1 MKTELILQSD
11 VIDIIFEKRNKAY
24 GAYHLRKFYNN
35 RLIKSLG
42 LMLIGVVV
50 LSAFTFIPTKKV
62 VNTDKKDETILT
74 QIWTEVK
81 PEKKPEEPKVDK
93 PVQKSKSAT
102 VQSTTNFKIVSPQ
115 TETPPI
121 NEITDETD
129 IGTTTKPGTGGEQT
143 LVGQKPADGPENGDG
158 DKVPVTEP
166 AVDNIT
172 PTAAPDIMPEFP
184 GGMEGLRK
192 FLQRHLTNPR
202 DLEEDE
208 KISVRVRFVVGYDG
222 KIKSFE
228 VTEDGGEAFNKEV
241 IRVLKKMPDW
251 TPGKT
256 KGQNVSVYYTVPVK
270 FIPQE

>member
-11 VIDIIFEKRNKAY
+11 VIDIIFDKRNKAY
-24 GAYHLRKFYNN
+24 GAYNLRKFYNN

-62 VNTDKKDETILT
+62 ANTDKKDDTILT

-93 PVQKSKSAT
+93 QVQKSKSAT
-102 VQSTTNFKIVSPQ
+102 VKSTTHISIVSPQ

-121 NEITDETD
+121 NEITDETA
-129 IGTTTKPGTGGEQT
+129 IGNTTNPATGGDQP
-143 LVGQKPADGPENGDG
+143 LVGEEPTGGG
-158 DKVPVTEP
+158 DKLPITEP